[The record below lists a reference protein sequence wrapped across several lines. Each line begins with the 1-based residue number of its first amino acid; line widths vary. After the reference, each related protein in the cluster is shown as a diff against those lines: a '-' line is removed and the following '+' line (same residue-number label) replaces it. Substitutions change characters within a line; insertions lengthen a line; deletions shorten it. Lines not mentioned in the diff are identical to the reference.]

1 MEFTTH
7 FELHS
12 QTTRLFEGGTR
23 GVGRRLDGALT
34 LYGAS
39 FQKTLA
45 STSTEP
51 SSTDYNSA
59 GWPISNLSSC
69 RFTRRY

>member
-12 QTTRLFEGGTR
+12 QTTRLFEGGTH
-23 GVGRRLDGALT
+23 GVGRGLDGALT

-45 STSTEP
+45 RTSAEP

>member
-12 QTTRLFEGGTR
+12 QTTRLFEGGTH
-23 GVGRRLDGALT
+23 GVRRWLNGALT
-34 LYGAS
+34 LYGTS

-59 GWPISNLSSC
+59 WGPISNLSFC